1 MSFFVDA
8 KFCVWFF
15 FAHRRFCCDAFVRLI
30 NIFQWIDAIWSIA
43 FVHIHI
49 TKDVI
54 KPFVKFLIIHSIIC
68 VIKSDYRTNYSP
80 HHSRC
85 ASKIILFSSLNWI
98 RTIMALKFWIKTK
111 IGNDLGMQFKDL
123 CTNCTDIALSFIHF
137 FYQLKIDVKC
147 TFLIH
152 HLMTRFHYYNV
163 ALFVILTVC
172 RKTSVFF
179 VLKRLLSFESQQTM
193 KANGIRYIWVT
204 EEQKRITQSEWLEVI
219 TDKLSRVNIGFW

>member
-15 FAHRRFCCDAFVRLI
+15 FAHRRFCCDAFVLLI

-85 ASKIILFSSLNWI
+85 ASKIIRFSSLNWI

-147 TFLIH
+147 TFFIH
-152 HLMTRFHYYNV
+152 HVCSVDLCTMTRFHCYNV

-179 VLKRLLSFESQQTM
+179 CVKEIIIIWITANNESQWNQIYLGDGGTKTNNSKWM
-193 KANGIRYIWVT
+193 TWSDNW
-204 EEQKRITQSEWLEVI
+204 
-219 TDKLSRVNIGFW
+219 

>member
-137 FYQLKIDVKC
+137 FYQHKIDVKC
-147 TFLIH
+147 TFFIH
-152 HLMTRFHYYNV
+152 HLISWSLYHDTIP
-163 ALFVILTVC
+163 LLQC
-172 RKTSVFF
+172 RSICDTYCMPKNERFF

-193 KANGIRYIWVT
+193 KANGIGYIWVT
-204 EEQKRITQSEWLEVI
+204 EEQKRIT
-219 TDKLSRVNIGFW
+219 